1 MISGW
6 NFHHNLDDES
16 MQLLVCHNPGSR
28 RKYRTKSR
36 ERGRGGKGG
45 ARGERTALRHWAAVE
60 FVAYA
65 TKVESK
71 PRLGHHCL
79 RSAVLA
85 SSLIIIIIYRN
96 CIPYIQSAVPQDRVR
111 LMNEHRAPVNF
122 YAATCFHYRNR
133 FISRFASKL
142 SLACLTCFSRSLT
155 VSIF

>member
-1 MISGW
+1 MSQSRFEEKVPYKIARKRK
-6 NFHHNLDDES
+6 
-16 MQLLVCHNPGSR
+16 R
-28 RKYRTKSR
+28 RKRRSKR
-36 ERGRGGKGG
+36 R
-45 ARGERTALRHWAAVE
+45 ARRTALRHWAAVE

-96 CIPYIQSAVPQDRVR
+96 CISYIQSAVPQDRVR